1 MAVSMIN
8 WNREH
13 TQLRVKRNVVNR
25 HGRVFFDDVE
35 VGRIQA
41 GPPRDTGSSGGESYT
56 ISSAAYGLQPPLIH
70 VPQSSLTSLS

>member
-1 MAVSMIN
+1 MIN

-41 GPPRDTGSSGGESYT
+41 RPRRDTGSAGRESYT
-56 ISSAAYGLQPPLIH
+56 ISSAAYGVQLSLVH
-70 VPQSSLTSLS
+70 VPLSSLTSLS